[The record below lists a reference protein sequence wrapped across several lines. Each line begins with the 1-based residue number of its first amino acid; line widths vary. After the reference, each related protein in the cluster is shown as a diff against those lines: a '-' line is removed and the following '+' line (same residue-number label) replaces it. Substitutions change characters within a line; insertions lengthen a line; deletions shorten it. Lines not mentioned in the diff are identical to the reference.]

1 MAGLYYAVSN
11 NFSPRQIPG
20 LKLWLDGQDPSG
32 NGTFP
37 TNGSAFHTWVDK
49 SGIGNTTTTGASDP
63 TYSVGAVTNSGKTR
77 NALAFSAA
85 SSQFL
90 NCGITGFPSGSGART
105 MIAVGQ
111 STNVGTQM
119 AFMGYGDTANFH
131 GFSIEISGGAK
142 IQLDIQT
149 AGITGNTTLVNNTLY
164 VLTLNYPAGQTSGS
178 VTGNVNGTNQ
188 TMSANANVP
197 NTGTTVGYVGQDV
210 TASSL
215 LDGFVCEL
223 LLYNVALSATNQAN
237 IITYLRQ
244 KYGI

>member
-1 MAGLYYAVSN
+1 MAGIYYAVSY

-37 TNGSAFHTWVDK
+37 TNGAAFNTWVDK
-49 SGIGNTTTTGASDP
+49 SGTGNTTTTGGSDP
-63 TYSVGAVTNSGKTR
+63 IYSVGAVTNSGKTR
-77 NALAFSAA
+77 NALSFVAA
-85 SSQFL
+85 SLQLL

-111 STNVGTQM
+111 STNVLTQM
-119 AFMGYGDTANFH
+119 AFLGYGAPVAH
-131 GFSIEISGGAK
+131 EGFTIEISSGST

-178 VTGNVNGTNQ
+178 VTGNVNGINQ
-188 TMSANANVP
+188 TMTANANVP
-197 NTGTTVGYVGQDV
+197 ATVNSVGYVGQDV
-210 TASSL
+210 IASSHL
-215 LDGFVCEL
+215 NGFVCEL
-223 LLYNVALSATNQAN
+223 LLYNVALSATDQAN

-244 KYGI
+244 KYGV